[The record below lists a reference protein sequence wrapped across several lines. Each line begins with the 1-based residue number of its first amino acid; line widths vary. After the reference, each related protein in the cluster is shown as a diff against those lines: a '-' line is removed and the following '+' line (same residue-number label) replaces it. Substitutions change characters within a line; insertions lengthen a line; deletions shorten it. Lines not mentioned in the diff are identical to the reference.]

1 MRYHAFGQ
9 TGNNIS
15 LLGFGCMRLPMA
27 DVGEKRVIEQDKVNA
42 MLFRAW
48 KLGVNYF
55 DTAYMY
61 NEGQS
66 EIAVG
71 KAIKPFRD
79 KIMLST
85 KSPGH
90 LLKKP
95 GDYRR
100 TLEEQLRKLDT
111 DWIDFYHFH
120 GISYDSF
127 YETDKASNW
136 MAESIQAKE
145 EGLIRNISFSFH
157 DKPANLKR
165 LADLGLFASVLCQ
178 YSAIDR
184 SNEES
189 MAYAKAKGLGVVIMG
204 PLGGGRISG
213 LPKEMAES
221 LGIEVKSSA
230 ELGLRFVM
238 TNPNVDCVL
247 SGMETMEM
255 LEENVQVASNADAL
269 GMLEYAA
276 IQDLMREN
284 EKLSQL
290 YCTGCAYCMPCP
302 SGVAIPQ
309 VFRLMN
315 YHRVYGITEYA
326 RKSYS
331 EIGTTPWNPGKR
343 ADACTDCG
351 LCETKCPQT
360 IKIRE
365 QLKESHQALGCP

>member
-1 MRYHAFGQ
+1 MRYHSFGQ
-9 TGNNIS
+9 TGRDIS

-27 DVGEKRVIEQDKVNA
+27 DIDGKKTICQDEVTA
-42 MLFRAW
+42 MLRRAHE
-48 KLGVNYF
+48 LGINYF
-55 DTAYMY
+55 DTAYFY

-79 KIMLST
+79 KVMLST

-90 LLKKP
+90 LVKKP

-100 TLEEQLRKLDT
+100 ILEEQLRKLDT

-120 GISYDSF
+120 GIGYDSF
-127 YETDKASNW
+127 HQTDKDAGW
-136 MAESIQAKE
+136 MKDSIRAKE

-157 DKPANLKR
+157 DKPENLKR
-165 LADLGLFASVLCQ
+165 LADLGLFSSVLCQ

-184 SNEES
+184 SNEEA

-213 LPKEMAES
+213 LPREVSDS

-230 ELGLRFVM
+230 EMGLRFVM

-247 SGMETMEM
+247 SGMETLAM
-255 LEENVQVASNADAL
+255 LEENAQVASNADAL

-276 IQDLMREN
+276 IQDVMREN
-284 EKLSQL
+284 EKLAQL
-290 YCTGCAYCMPCP
+290 YCTGCGYCMPCP
-302 SGVAIPQ
+302 AGVAIPQ
-309 VFRLMN
+309 IFRLMN
-315 YHRVYGITEYA
+315 YHRVYGITEFA
-326 RKSYS
+326 RKGYAD
-331 EIGTTPWNPGKR
+331 IGHSPWNQGNR

-351 LCETKCPQT
+351 LCETKCPQ
-360 IKIRE
+360 KIQIRD
-365 QLKESHQALGCP
+365 QLKESHLALGE